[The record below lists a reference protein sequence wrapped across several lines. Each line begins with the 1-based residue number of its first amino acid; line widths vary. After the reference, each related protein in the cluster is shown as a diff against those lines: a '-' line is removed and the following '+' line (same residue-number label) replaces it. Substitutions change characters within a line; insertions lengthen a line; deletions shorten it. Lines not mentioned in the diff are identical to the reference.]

1 MWVCVCAARVA
12 ALTFD
17 SDVKLG
23 VNVERE
29 REWTCLPDVHHI
41 SINDLHIYEL
51 RERERGRE
59 SGRRRWMGTASANK
73 LILITNKHKH
83 K

>member
-1 MWVCVCAARVA
+1 MRVCVCTARVA

-29 REWTCLPDVHHI
+29 REWTCLPGVHHI

-51 RERERGRE
+51 KERGGE
-59 SGRRRWMGTASANK
+59 SGRGRGTASANK